1 MYSGF
6 LLFAVRGIDN
16 AELVG
21 KVRKLRGD
29 TNTSIYTSGTK
40 KLKVFRKMF
49 FLLVSSSSAYC
60 LLGFLKKQYISPF
73 YLLSFFFF
81 IFFLKFLI
89 SFCCG
94 FVQDQMLSACADEYL
109 SANVI

>member
-1 MYSGF
+1 MYSVF

-21 KVRKLRGD
+21 KVRMLRGD

-60 LLGFLKKQYISPF
+60 LLD
-73 YLLSFFFF
+73 FF
-81 IFFLKFLI
+81 
-89 SFCCG
+89 
-94 FVQDQMLSACADEYL
+94 
-109 SANVI
+109 